1 MKTILYATD
10 CSEHDIAILQYAY
23 ELCAKLDASLILLH
37 VFSVPPIQLST
48 IRSHKYLSSQDKVEH
63 INILKDY
70 ARKHIKQ
77 DVVKAPIK
85 FQVIENVSISE
96 GVLSVIK
103 EETPNLLLVGMKD
116 EHTAREL
123 FSGNI
128 AKALLE
134 KVNCPLLIVP
144 NMEGSHQIKSI
155 VYASDFEKDD
165 INAISK
171 LVEIAEPFN
180 AQIKILHIV
189 MNNEND
195 EEEQMSRFKEGV
207 KQKVAYQNIEF
218 QLVSNPNVYDGLR
231 KYISSNN
238 VDIVALLE
246 REEHGFLKKLFHKD
260 LTKKIES
267 NIKIPMLS
275 FNQANLY

>member
-1 MKTILYATD
+1 
-10 CSEHDIAILQYAY
+10 
-23 ELCAKLDASLILLH
+23 
-37 VFSVPPIQLST
+37 
-48 IRSHKYLSSQDKVEH
+48 
-63 INILKDY
+63 
-70 ARKHIKQ
+70 
-77 DVVKAPIK
+77 
-85 FQVIENVSISE
+85 
-96 GVLSVIK
+96 
-103 EETPNLLLVGMKD
+103 
-116 EHTAREL
+116 
-123 FSGNI
+123 
-128 AKALLE
+128 
-134 KVNCPLLIVP
+134 
-144 NMEGSHQIKSI
+144 MEGTHKIKSI

-195 EEEQMSRFKEGV
+195 EKEQMSRFKEVV
-207 KQKVAYQNIEF
+207 KQKVEYQNIEF
-218 QLVSNPNVYDGLR
+218 QLVSYPNVYDGLR
-231 KYISSNN
+231 NYISSNN
-238 VDIVALLE
+238 VDIVAILE

>member
-23 ELCAKLDASLILLH
+23 ELSAKLNASLILLH
-37 VFSVPPIQLST
+37 VFSIPPIRLST
-48 IRSHKYLSSQDKVEH
+48 IRSHKYLSSQDKVEKL
-63 INILKDY
+63 NILKEY
-70 ARKHIKQ
+70 ARKNIKQ
-77 DVVKAPIK
+77 DVVKAQIK
-85 FQVIENVSISE
+85 FQVIENASITE
-96 GVLSVIK
+96 GILSVIK
-103 EETPNLLLVGMKD
+103 EEPPHLLLVGMKD
-116 EHTAREL
+116 KHTAREL

-134 KVNCPLLIVP
+134 EVNCPLLIVP
-144 NMEGSHQIKSI
+144 NMEGTHKIKSI

-180 AQIKILHIV
+180 VQIKILHIV

-195 EEEQMSRFKEGV
+195 EEEQMSRFKEVV
-207 KQKVAYQNIEF
+207 KQKVEYQNIEF
-218 QLVSNPNVYDGLR
+218 QLVSYPNVYDGLR
-231 KYISSNN
+231 NYISSNN
-238 VDIVALLE
+238 VDIVAILE